1 MSRHARRAYVR
12 PDPDERRR
20 TMDTEHV
27 ETVIVGGGQAGL
39 ATAYFLRQHGVP
51 FVILDAEERVGDVWR
66 HRWDS
71 LRLFTYA
78 RYSGLPGL
86 RFPAPGWSFPS
97 KDDMADYLETYA
109 ATFDLDVHSGIRVD
123 SVSRDGER
131 FVVSAGDLRYEA
143 DNVVI
148 ATGSHRIPRVPP
160 FASELDPSIV
170 QLHSS
175 EYRRTSQLRDG
186 GVLLV
191 GAGNSGADIAMDVVG
206 DHPTW
211 LSGGDPGEIPVRLE
225 RLPGKIS
232 FPVVRF
238 LFHHV
243 LTRGT
248 PIGRRQGEK
257 LLGKGDPRVRVKARD
272 LEAAGVER
280 ISRVAGVRNG
290 RPALEDDRVLDVANV
305 IWCTGFRNEFPWIH
319 LPVFGDDRQPLHRRG
334 VVESAPGLYFIGL
347 PFQYSHS
354 SCVLPGIGRDHAY
367 IADQIASR
375 SRRARSTATS
385 SAAA

>member
-1 MSRHARRAYVR
+1 
-12 PDPDERRR
+12 
-20 TMDTEHV
+20 MDTERV

-39 ATAYFLRQHGVP
+39 ATAYFLRRRGEP
-51 FVILDAEERVGDVWR
+51 FVILDAEDRVGDVWR

-86 RFPAPGWSFPS
+86 RFPAPGWSFPT
-97 KDDMADYLETYA
+97 KDEMADYLETYA
-109 ATFDLDVHSGIRVD
+109 ATFDLDVRSGIRVD
-123 SVSRDGER
+123 SVSTDAER

-143 DNVVI
+143 DNVVV
-148 ATGSHRIPRVPP
+148 ATGAHRIPKVPA
-160 FASELDPSIV
+160 FAGELDPSIL

-175 EYRRTSQLRDG
+175 EYRRPSQLRDD

-191 GAGNSGADIAMDVVG
+191 GAGNSGADIAMDVVRG
-206 DHPTW
+206 HPTW
-211 LSGGDPGEIPVRLE
+211 LAGGDPGEIPVRLE

-232 FPVVRF
+232 FPVIRF

-248 PIGRRQGEK
+248 PIGRRQGPK
-257 LLGKGDPRVRVKARD
+257 LLHKGDPRVRVKSRD

-280 ISRVAGVRNG
+280 APRVAGVRDG
-290 RPALEDDRVLDVANV
+290 RPMLEDGRVLEVANV

-319 LPVFGDDRQPLHRRG
+319 LPAFGDDGQPLHRRG

-367 IADQIASR
+367 VADHIASR
-375 SRRARSTATS
+375 SRRARSIAPS